1 MAWMTIYGVLR
12 ESIGPRRR
20 AVVLRRLMLSK
31 DFRQAETRD
40 YLSPLSRQT
49 TFSPFAPLPQFP
61 RDPTIKLSHHIP
73 FPHLPLARPN
83 HFEIRWWCL
92 HATSNPLWR
101 LLPTPFL
108 ISAHSP
114 WRRQSLCSKKPH
126 PWHSSIVEER
136 HERTLPS
143 ASMEAIGSQTQ
154 TVVDSIAD
162 GFSGNGFS
170 EFSPP
175 PPELVESL
183 VKNWFEGLALS
194 PTPVLG
200 NSLVT
205 NWLEG
210 QAAMPQTLKVRK
222 PGVTWEVDHTSSPVA
237 SMDGT

>member
-1 MAWMTIYGVLR
+1 
-12 ESIGPRRR
+12 
-20 AVVLRRLMLSK
+20 
-31 DFRQAETRD
+31 
-40 YLSPLSRQT
+40 
-49 TFSPFAPLPQFP
+49 
-61 RDPTIKLSHHIP
+61 
-73 FPHLPLARPN
+73 
-83 HFEIRWWCL
+83 
-92 HATSNPLWR
+92 
-101 LLPTPFL
+101 
-108 ISAHSP
+108 
-114 WRRQSLCSKKPH
+114 
-126 PWHSSIVEER
+126 
-136 HERTLPS
+136 
-143 ASMEAIGSQTQ
+143 MEAIGSQTQ

-222 PGVTWEVDHTSSPVA
+222 TGVTWEVDHTSSPVA